1 MIGCH
6 ERRQGLHIVIIDG
19 TYKLLENFGLVHF
32 SYPIQ
37 NVTIGEAIF

>member
-19 TYKLLENFGLVHF
+19 TYELLERLG
-32 SYPIQ
+32 
-37 NVTIGEAIF
+37 

>member
-19 TYKLLENFGLVHF
+19 TYEMLERLG
-32 SYPIQ
+32 
-37 NVTIGEAIF
+37 